1 MLEACLSATSGPG
14 HSEDQGE
21 EHSAAYVCAR
31 VALCAV
37 MANTGQVRA
46 CVRVWVRACV
56 CKVYIRMYAGG

>member
-37 MANTGQVRA
+37 IANTGQVRV
-46 CVRVWVRACV
+46 CVCRHACV
-56 CKVYIRMYAGG
+56 CL

>member
-14 HSEDQGE
+14 QSEDQGE

-37 MANTGQVRA
+37 MANTGQV
-46 CVRVWVRACV
+46 CV
-56 CKVYIRMYAGG
+56 CVCVGACMCL